1 MLLMMYTC
9 SLIIYLRWSGVFS
22 PMSGAAG
29 QNIGNGNGNNNYGI
43 VNGIGNVSLGSACL
57 TIPCAAR
64 SHAQVSVSQ
73 VLVGHGGAE
82 GFLLDVKAST

>member
-1 MLLMMYTC
+1 MLLMIYTC

-43 VNGIGNVSLGSACL
+43 VNGIGNVSPSSAFL
-57 TIPCAAR
+57 TIPCAAC
-64 SHAQVSVSQ
+64 SHAQVSVSKP
-73 VLVGHGGAE
+73 LVGRKSAV
-82 GFLLDVKAST
+82 GFLQDVKAST